1 MKRGILFSLS
11 VIIIAAQILTTG
23 AAENQIENEP
33 DKKEWIQLFN
43 GKDLKDWDI
52 KISGYDLND
61 NFGNTFRVENGVM
74 KVSYDKYDAFNNRFG
89 HIFYREKFS
98 YYIIAVEYRFVGEQV
113 PGGPNWAL
121 RNSGIMLHSQSAKSM
136 LKQQDFPISIEVQLL
151 GGTGKGP
158 RTTANL
164 CTPGTNVVMGGKL
177 ITQHCINSSS
187 KTYDGEQWVRAEVE
201 VSGDTQIK
209 HLLEGQAVL
218 TYDKPQIGDGSV
230 SNYDAQVKKDGTLL
244 SEGYIS
250 LQSESHPVEF
260 RKVEL
265 LNLMGCADKKASNY
279 KSYFVKSDSSKCR
292 YDRKD

>member
-1 MKRGILFSLS
+1 MKRNILFS
-11 VIIIAAQILTTG
+11 VIIVTAQILATG
-23 AAENQIENEP
+23 VAEPQSKNDP

-52 KISGYDLND
+52 KIAGYDLND
-61 NFGNTFRVENGVM
+61 NFGNTFRVENGSM
-74 KVSYDKYDAFNNRFG
+74 KVAYDKYDSYNNRFG

-98 YYIIAVEYRFVGEQV
+98 HYIIAVEYRFVGEQV
-113 PGGPNWAL
+113 AGAPNWAL
-121 RNSGIMLHSQSAKSM
+121 RNSGIMVHSQSAKSM
-136 LKQQDFPISIEVQLL
+136 LKEQDFPISIEVQLL

-164 CTPGTNVVMGGKL
+164 CTPGTNVVMDGKL
-177 ITQHCINSSS
+177 ITTHCINSSS

-201 VSGDTQIK
+201 VLGESQIK
-209 HLLEGQAVL
+209 HMVEGQTVL
-218 TYDKPQIGDGSV
+218 TYDKPQIGGGAV
-230 SNYDAQVKKDGTLL
+230 SNFDENVKKDGTLL
-244 SEGYIS
+244 NEGYIS

-265 LNLMGCADKKASNY
+265 LNLAGCTDTKASNY
-279 KSYFVKSDSSKCR
+279 KSYFVKSDNSKCK

>member
-1 MKRGILFSLS
+1 MKRSILFS
-11 VIIIAAQILTTG
+11 VIIVAAQILTTG
-23 AAENQIENEP
+23 GANVQTKNDP

-52 KISGYDLND
+52 KIAGYDLND
-61 NFGNTFRVENGVM
+61 NFGNTFRVENGMM
-74 KVSYDKYDAFNNRFG
+74 KVAYDKYDTYNNRFG

-98 YYIIAVEYRFVGEQV
+98 HYIIAVEYRFVGEQV
-113 PGGPNWAL
+113 AGAPNWAL
-121 RNSGIMLHSQSAKSM
+121 RNSGIMVHSQSASSM
-136 LKQQDFPISIEVQLL
+136 LKGQDFPISIEVQLL
-151 GGTGKGP
+151 GGTGRGP

-164 CTPGTNVVMGGKL
+164 CTPGTNVVMDGKL
-177 ITQHCINSSS
+177 ITDHCINSSS

-201 VSGDTQIK
+201 VLGDSQIK
-209 HLLEGQAVL
+209 HMVEGETVL
-218 TYDKPQIGDGSV
+218 TYDKPQIGGGAV
-230 SNYDAQVKKDGTLL
+230 SNFDEKIKKDGTLL

-265 LNLMGCADKKASNY
+265 LNLAGCTDTKASNY
-279 KSYFVKSDSSKCR
+279 KSYFVKSDNSKCK

>member
-1 MKRGILFSLS
+1 MKRNILFS
-11 VIIIAAQILTTG
+11 VIIVTAQILATG
-23 AAENQIENEP
+23 VAEPQSKTDP

-52 KISGYDLND
+52 KIAGYDLND

-74 KVSYDKYDAFNNRFG
+74 KVAYDKYDAFNNRFG

-98 YYIIAVEYRFVGEQV
+98 HYIIAVEYRFVGEQV
-113 PGGPNWAL
+113 AAAPNWAL
-121 RNSGIMLHSQSAKSM
+121 RNSGIMVHSQSAKSM
-136 LKQQDFPISIEVQLL
+136 LKEQDFPISIEVQLL

-164 CTPGTNVVMGGKL
+164 CTPGTNVVMDGKL
-177 ITQHCINSSS
+177 ITTHCINSSS

-201 VSGDTQIK
+201 VLGDSQIK
-209 HLLEGQAVL
+209 HMVEGQTVL
-218 TYDKPQIGDGSV
+218 TYDKPQIGGGSV
-230 SNYDAQVKKDGTLL
+230 SNFDENVKKDGMLL

-265 LNLMGCADKKASNY
+265 LNLVGCTDTKASNY
-279 KSYFVKSDSSKCR
+279 KSYFVKSDNSKCK